1 MILKSLRLKNF
12 LAHKDTKIEFAKT
25 GITAFIGDNGSG
37 KTSIIEG
44 ISFALFGKSSK
55 GNLSDLVHWTA
66 KNAVV
71 ELIFEKNGK
80 EYKIYREIKLTGKSV
95 STTSAVY
102 RNENGVF
109 SLYYQKNI
117 NKELPK
123 LIGITPKT
131 FFSSILVKQGDIEG
145 LLNLK
150 PRERAKV
157 FEDILDMSL
166 YQLLSEHYA
175 SKRRDLENRLKGIQ
189 ISTENEKEIK
199 SHIKQ
204 LEEEK
209 KVLKEKLN
217 ILNKEKEEL
226 QKALKINLQ
235 IENLKQKLQFLE
247 NELNT
252 LNQEIENIE
261 NLKQQ
266 LTHLEKKAKEYEEKQ
281 EILKKLLENK
291 ALKQKI
297 ENLEENLKK
306 VKKHEEIYNS
316 LKELAN
322 NYEERE
328 KSYKNLLNEISKLSK
343 IEGQLNTFEEQLTT
357 LRQELLETKNNALG
371 LAKKLTSIK
380 PIYKTLELNPV
391 LAPTMIRDGKFLIEK
406 YEKKLQEVKEKG
418 TKIKTEIEILE
429 KQLKNISSLKGEC
442 PTCYRPIEEH
452 NKQELINEIKTQI
465 DEKNKLREEL
475 RQKYRDLEKKIK
487 TEEEILKLLE
497 EFENWFEKHKEA
509 DAKIKEIKAKI
520 FALQKEKEKLQDVLK
535 QKEEIQKFLE
545 KNKEKYLKF
554 KEAENLLKN
563 VSRKELEKEIEKLN
577 QSVENIPYEEKTIKE
592 ELAKLKPYNEK
603 FFKISQEITK
613 EEKLKQKRQNIQESI
628 EKIRFEISNLE
639 ASLPDM
645 EISEEKLINLQ
656 NEISFLQSQIGQLE
670 GKLKILNDE
679 LSQVIEKLK
688 VIEDINKKIEK
699 YKKLEIVL
707 GAKGIQRIIRENALY
722 ELPKMVNFIF
732 SRFGFGFNQIKFSE
746 NFDISILANTTER
759 EDRYI
764 SIDAISGGQKVALG
778 LALRLA
784 LSNFLSSKT
793 DFLILDEPTIHLDQ
807 QRREELVSI
816 LLNLKNQNFLNQ
828 LIVITHDKELE
839 DTADQIY
846 FVENGKVFETR

>member
-71 ELIFEKNGK
+71 ELIFEKNGR
-80 EYKIYREIKLTGKSV
+80 EYKIYREIKLTGKFS

-109 SLYYQKNI
+109 SLYYHKNI

-150 PRERAKV
+150 PKERAKV

-166 YQLLSEHYA
+166 YQLLSEYYA
-175 SKRRDLENRLKGIQ
+175 SKRRDLENKLKGVQ
-189 ISTENEKEIK
+189 ISTENEKEVK
-199 SHIKQ
+199 FQIKQ
-204 LEEEK
+204 LKKEK
-209 KVLKEKLN
+209 KILKEKLN

-247 NELNT
+247 NELKI

-266 LTHLEKKAKEYEEKQ
+266 LPSLEKKAKEYEEKQ
-281 EILKKLLENK
+281 EILKKILENK

-306 VKKHEEIYNS
+306 VKEHEKIYSS

-322 NYEERE
+322 NYEKKE
-328 KSYKNLLNEISKLSK
+328 KAYKNLLNEISKLSK
-343 IEGQLNTFEEQLTT
+343 IEGQLNAFEEQLTT
-357 LRQELLETKNNALG
+357 LKQELLKTQNNALG
-371 LAKKLTSIK
+371 IAKKLTSIK

-391 LAPTMIRDGKFLIEK
+391 LAPTMIRDGEFLIEK
-406 YEKKLQEVKEKG
+406 YEKNLQEVKEEG

-442 PTCYRPIEEH
+442 PTCYRPIDKH
-452 NKQELINEIKTQI
+452 NKQELIKEIKTQI
-465 DEKNKLREEL
+465 DEKSKLREKL
-475 RQKYRDLEKKIK
+475 RQKYKDLEKKIK

-497 EFENWFEKHKEA
+497 EFKNWFEKHKEA
-509 DAKIKEIKAKI
+509 EEKIKEIKAKM
-520 FALQKEKEKLQDVLK
+520 FTFQKEKEKLQDVLK
-535 QKEEIQKFLE
+535 QKEELQKFLD
-545 KNKEKYLKF
+545 KNKEKYIKF
-554 KEAENLLKN
+554 KESENLLKN
-563 VSRKELEKEIEKLN
+563 VSIKDLEKEIEKLN
-577 QSVENIPYEEKTIKE
+577 LSVENIPYEEKTIKE

-603 FFKISQEITK
+603 FFKISHEITK
-613 EEKLKQKRQNIQESI
+613 EEKLKQKKQNIQESI
-628 EKIRFEISNLE
+628 EKIRSEISNLE
-639 ASLPDM
+639 VSLPDM
-645 EISEEKLINLQ
+645 EVSEEKLINLQ
-656 NEISFLQSQIGQLE
+656 NEISFLQSQIGQIE

-679 LSQVIEKLK
+679 LIQVIEKLK

-699 YKKLEIVL
+699 YKKLEIAL

-722 ELPKMVNFIF
+722 ELPKLVNFIF

-759 EDRYI
+759 KDRYI

>member
-71 ELIFEKNGK
+71 ELIFEKNGR
-80 EYKIYREIKLTGKSV
+80 EYKIYREIKLTGKFS

-109 SLYYQKNI
+109 SLYYHKNI

-150 PRERAKV
+150 PKERAKV

-166 YQLLSEHYA
+166 YQLLSEYYA
-175 SKRRDLENRLKGIQ
+175 SKRRDLENKLKGVQ
-189 ISTENEKEIK
+189 ISTENEKEVK
-199 SHIKQ
+199 FQIKQ
-204 LEEEK
+204 LKKEK
-209 KVLKEKLN
+209 KNLKEKLN

-247 NELNT
+247 NELKI

-266 LTHLEKKAKEYEEKQ
+266 LPSLEKKAKEYEEKQ
-281 EILKKLLENK
+281 EILKKILENK

-306 VKKHEEIYNS
+306 VKEHEKIYSS

-322 NYEERE
+322 NYEKKE
-328 KSYKNLLNEISKLSK
+328 KAYKNLLNEISKLSK
-343 IEGQLNTFEEQLTT
+343 IEGQLNAFEEQLTT
-357 LRQELLETKNNALG
+357 LKQELLKTQNNALG
-371 LAKKLTSIK
+371 IAKKLTSIK

-391 LAPTMIRDGKFLIEK
+391 LAPTMIRDGEFLIEK
-406 YEKKLQEVKEKG
+406 YEKNLQEVKEEG

-442 PTCYRPIEEH
+442 PTCYRPIDKH
-452 NKQELINEIKTQI
+452 NKQELIKEIKTQI
-465 DEKNKLREEL
+465 DEKSKLREKL
-475 RQKYRDLEKKIK
+475 RQKYKDLEKKIK
-487 TEEEILKLLE
+487 TEKEILKLLE
-497 EFENWFEKHKEA
+497 EFKNWFEKHKEA
-509 DAKIKEIKAKI
+509 EKKIKEIKAKM
-520 FALQKEKEKLQDVLK
+520 FTFQKEKEKLQDVLK
-535 QKEEIQKFLE
+535 QKEELQKFLD
-545 KNKEKYLKF
+545 KNKEKYIKF
-554 KEAENLLKN
+554 KESENLLKN
-563 VSRKELEKEIEKLN
+563 VSIKDLEKEIEKLN
-577 QSVENIPYEEKTIKE
+577 LSVENIPYEEKTIKE

-603 FFKISQEITK
+603 FFKISHEITK
-613 EEKLKQKRQNIQESI
+613 EEKLKQKKQNIQESI
-628 EKIRFEISNLE
+628 EKIRSEISNLE
-639 ASLPDM
+639 VSLPDM
-645 EISEEKLINLQ
+645 EVSEEKLINLQ
-656 NEISFLQSQIGQLE
+656 NKISFLQSQIGQIE

-679 LSQVIEKLK
+679 LIQVIEKLK

-699 YKKLEIVL
+699 YKKLEIAL

-722 ELPKMVNFIF
+722 ELPKLVNFIF

-759 EDRYI
+759 KDRYI

>member
-71 ELIFEKNGK
+71 ELIFEKNGR
-80 EYKIYREIKLTGKSV
+80 EYKIYREIKLTGKFS

-109 SLYYQKNI
+109 SLYYHKNI

-150 PRERAKV
+150 PKERAKV

-166 YQLLSEHYA
+166 YQLLSEYYA
-175 SKRRDLENRLKGIQ
+175 SKRRDLENKLKGVQ
-189 ISTENEKEIK
+189 ISTENEKEVK
-199 SHIKQ
+199 FQIKQ
-204 LEEEK
+204 LKKEK
-209 KVLKEKLN
+209 KILKEKLN

-247 NELNT
+247 NELKI

-266 LTHLEKKAKEYEEKQ
+266 LPSLEKKAKEYEEKQ
-281 EILKKLLENK
+281 EILKKILENK

-306 VKKHEEIYNS
+306 VKEHEKIYSS

-322 NYEERE
+322 NYEKKE
-328 KSYKNLLNEISKLSK
+328 KAYKNLLNEISKLSK
-343 IEGQLNTFEEQLTT
+343 IEGQLNAFEEQLTT
-357 LRQELLETKNNALG
+357 LKQELLKTQNNALG
-371 LAKKLTSIK
+371 IAKKLTSIK

-391 LAPTMIRDGKFLIEK
+391 LAPTMIRDGEFLIEK
-406 YEKKLQEVKEKG
+406 YEKNLQEVKEEG

-442 PTCYRPIEEH
+442 PTCYRPIDKH
-452 NKQELINEIKTQI
+452 NKQELIKEIKTQI
-465 DEKNKLREEL
+465 DEKSKLREKL
-475 RQKYRDLEKKIK
+475 RQKYKDLEKKIK
-487 TEEEILKLLE
+487 TEKEILKLLE
-497 EFENWFEKHKEA
+497 EFKNWFEKHKEA
-509 DAKIKEIKAKI
+509 EEKIKEIKAKM
-520 FALQKEKEKLQDVLK
+520 FTYQKEKEKLQDVLK
-535 QKEEIQKFLE
+535 QKEELQKFLD
-545 KNKEKYLKF
+545 KNKEKYIKF
-554 KEAENLLKN
+554 KESENLLKN
-563 VSRKELEKEIEKLN
+563 VSIKDLEKEIEKLN
-577 QSVENIPYEEKTIKE
+577 LSVENIPYEEKTIKE

-603 FFKISQEITK
+603 FFKISHEITK
-613 EEKLKQKRQNIQESI
+613 EEKLKQKKQNIQESI
-628 EKIRFEISNLE
+628 EKIRSEISNLE
-639 ASLPDM
+639 VSLPDM
-645 EISEEKLINLQ
+645 EVSEEKLINLQ
-656 NEISFLQSQIGQLE
+656 NEISFLQSQIGQIE

-679 LSQVIEKLK
+679 LIQVIEKLK

-699 YKKLEIVL
+699 YKKLEIAL

-722 ELPKMVNFIF
+722 ELPKLVNFIF

-759 EDRYI
+759 KDRYI